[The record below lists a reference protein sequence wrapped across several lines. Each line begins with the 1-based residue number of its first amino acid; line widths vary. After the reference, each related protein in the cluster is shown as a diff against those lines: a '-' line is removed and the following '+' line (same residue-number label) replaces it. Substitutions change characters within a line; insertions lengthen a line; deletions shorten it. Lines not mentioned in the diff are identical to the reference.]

1 MPRIDYHDDPAAP
14 PANSLVPA
22 ASAVVTDGQGRIL
35 LHRRSDNDRWSLPGG
50 AMELGESIAGCAVRE
65 TLEETGF
72 EVEVTGI
79 VGIYS
84 NPGHVFAYDDGEVRQ
99 EFSVCFAGRVV
110 GGEPRVSDESTEVA
124 WFRPE
129 QIAGLPM
136 VEAMRLRVLDVL
148 EGRTPVI
155 R

>member
-22 ASAVVTDGQGRIL
+22 ASAVVTDEQGRIL

-65 TLEETGF
+65 TSEETGVD
-72 EVEVTGI
+72 VEVTGI

-99 EFSVCFAGRVV
+99 EFSVCFSARPV
-110 GGEPRVSDESTEVA
+110 GGHPRVSEESTEVA

-129 QIAGLPM
+129 ELAGLPM
-136 VEAMRLRVLDVL
+136 VESMRLRVLDFL
-148 EGRTPVI
+148 EGHTPVI

>member
-129 QIAGLPM
+129 QIAVLPM
-136 VEAMRLRVLDVL
+136 VEAMRLRVLDFL

>member
-1 MPRIDYHDDPAAP
+1 MPRIDYLDDPAAP

-22 ASAVVTDGQGRIL
+22 ASAVVTDEQGRIL

-72 EVEVTGI
+72 EVEVAGI

-136 VEAMRLRVLDVL
+136 VEAMRLRVLDFL

>member
-14 PANSLVPA
+14 AANSLVPA
-22 ASAVVTDGQGRIL
+22 ASAVVTDEQGRIL

-79 VGIYS
+79 VGTYS

-99 EFSVCFAGRVV
+99 EFSVCFAARVV
-110 GGEPRVSDESTEVA
+110 GGAPRVSEESTEVA

-129 QIAGLPM
+129 EIAGLPM
-136 VEAMRLRVLDVL
+136 VEAMRLRVLDFL
-148 EGRTPVI
+148 AGHTPVI

>member
-22 ASAVVTDGQGRIL
+22 ASAVVTDEQGRIL

-65 TLEETGF
+65 TLEETGLA
-72 EVEVTGI
+72 VEVTGI
-79 VGIYS
+79 VGVYS
-84 NPGHVFAYDDGEVRQ
+84 NPAHRFAYDDGEVRQ
-99 EFSVCFAGRVV
+99 EFSVCFAARVV
-110 GGEPRVSDESTEVA
+110 GGQPRVSDESTAVA

-129 QIAGLPM
+129 EIAGLPM
-136 VEAMRLRVLDVL
+136 VEAMRLRVLDFL

>member
-136 VEAMRLRVLDVL
+136 VEAMRLRVLDSL
-148 EGRTPVI
+148 EGRTSVI

>member
-84 NPGHVFAYDDGEVRQ
+84 NPGHVFTYDDGEVRQ

>member
-14 PANSLVPA
+14 AANSLVPA
-22 ASAVVTDGQGRIL
+22 ASAVVTDERGRIV

-65 TLEETGF
+65 TLEETGL

-79 VGIYS
+79 VGVYS

-99 EFSVCFAGRVV
+99 EFSVCFAARVI

-129 QIAGLPM
+129 EIAGLSM
-136 VEAMRLRVLDVL
+136 VEAMRLRVLDFL

>member
-136 VEAMRLRVLDVL
+136 VEAMRLRVLDFL

>member
-14 PANSLVPA
+14 AANSLVPA
-22 ASAVVTDGQGRIL
+22 ASTVVTDEQGRIL

-79 VGIYS
+79 VGTYS

-99 EFSVCFAGRVV
+99 EFSVCFAARVV
-110 GGEPRVSDESTEVA
+110 GGAPRVSEESTDVA

-129 QIAGLPM
+129 EIAGLPM
-136 VEAMRLRVLDVL
+136 VEAMRLRILDFL
-148 EGRTPVI
+148 GGRTPVI

>member
-14 PANSLVPA
+14 AANSLVPA
-22 ASAVVTDGQGRIL
+22 ASTVVTDEQGRIL

-65 TLEETGF
+65 TLEETGL

-79 VGIYS
+79 VGTYS

-99 EFSVCFAGRVV
+99 EFSVCFAGTVV
-110 GGEPRVSDESTEVA
+110 GGDPRVSDESTEVA

-129 QIAGLPM
+129 QIARLPM
-136 VEAMRLRVLDVL
+136 VQAMRRRVLDFL

>member
-14 PANSLVPA
+14 AANSLVPA
-22 ASAVVTDGQGRIL
+22 ASTVVTDEQGRIL

>member
-110 GGEPRVSDESTEVA
+110 GGEPRVSDVSTEVA

-136 VEAMRLRVLDVL
+136 VEAMRLRVLDFL

>member
-1 MPRIDYHDDPAAP
+1 MPRTDYHDDPAAP

-22 ASAVVTDGQGRIL
+22 ASVVVTDEQGRIL

-65 TLEETGF
+65 TLEETGL

-79 VGIYS
+79 VGTYS

-99 EFSVCFAGRVV
+99 EFSICFAARVV
-110 GGEPRVSDESTEVA
+110 AGEPRVSEESTEVA

-129 QIAGLPM
+129 ELAGLPM
-136 VEAMRLRVLDVL
+136 VEAMRLRILDFL